1 MTGVDAPVF
10 CFRYNPNMRWNR
22 WFGIGLAVLSAAC
35 LVISIWPIS
44 HHTDQVR
51 FTSSEGIAGTL
62 LVTLP
67 DQMHVGDK
75 SSINLNISMDQDPI
89 KIKQLVFLSKLEMD
103 NLSVAP
109 NGEGRVSIDPGKPFT
124 LQWQLE
130 PYKAGVYSGTLWLF
144 LETSAGERDLILA
157 RPVELDAN
165 KLLGSSFQTARV
177 TSILGLIVGIAI
189 YLIKIKTKRRL

>member
-75 SSINLNISMDQDPI
+75 SSISLNISMDQDPI
-89 KIKQLVFLSKLEMD
+89 INKQLTFLSKLEMD

-109 NGEGRVSIDPGKPFT
+109 NGEGRVSIDPSKSFT
-124 LQWQLE
+124 LQWQIE
-130 PYKAGVYSGTLWLF
+130 PQKTGASSGTLWLF
-144 LETSAGERDLILA
+144 METATGERDLILA
-157 RPVELDAN
+157 KPVELKA
-165 KLLGSSFQTARV
+165 KTLIGFSFRMAKYA
-177 TSILGLIVGIAI
+177 SIAGLIAGIAI
-189 YLIKIKTKRRL
+189 YLVKIKNKLF